1 MRAGSRWSLEP
12 ALRPLCESCQQLP
25 ATVDLTWPDGETFHV
40 CAGCTPEGLVA
51 VDLQQQ
57 LIEET
62 V

>member
-1 MRAGSRWSLEP
+1 MKAGSRWSLEP

-51 VDLQQQ
+51 VDLQQ

>member
-1 MRAGSRWSLEP
+1 MRGGSRLLLEP
-12 ALRPLCESCQQLP
+12 QSRPLCESCRRLP

-51 VDLQQQ
+51 VDVQQL

-62 V
+62 M